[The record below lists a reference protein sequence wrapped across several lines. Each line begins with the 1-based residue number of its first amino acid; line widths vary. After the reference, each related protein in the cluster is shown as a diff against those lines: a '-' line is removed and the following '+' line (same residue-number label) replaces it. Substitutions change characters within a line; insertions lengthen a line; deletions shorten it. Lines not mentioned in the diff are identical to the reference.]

1 MSEYVI
7 HNGELYHHGVKGM
20 KWGVRKAVKY
30 RPASNGLRIGTRR
43 QLKAAKKDLKF
54 LDNGGHLS
62 VGLTKKRQAAFDERD
77 RKKLTEKINKLEKR
91 KTSDVLMYGNKGADR
106 IQKNMAEKG
115 YSHKKAA
122 RRETARQVAIGVG
135 VTAGLL
141 LVSSGKA
148 KQLAS
153 RGKSAATSLIN
164 SKTKATVIGKNGKVI
179 RRYFTSRATDLGYGT
194 TSLIPR

>member
-1 MSEYVI
+1 M
-7 HNGELYHHGVKGM
+7 
-20 KWGVRKAVKY
+20 
-30 RPASNGLRIGTRR
+30 ASIT
-43 QLKAAKKDLKF
+43 F
-54 LDNGGHLS
+54 IS
-62 VGLTKKRQAAFDERD
+62 VGTLKESYLKEAVAEYKKRLSQYARAEEIELKEETIRDED
-77 RKKLTEKINKLEKR
+77 NKAR
-91 KTSDVLMYGNKGADR
+91 
-106 IQKNMAEKG
+106 
-115 YSHKKAA
+115 